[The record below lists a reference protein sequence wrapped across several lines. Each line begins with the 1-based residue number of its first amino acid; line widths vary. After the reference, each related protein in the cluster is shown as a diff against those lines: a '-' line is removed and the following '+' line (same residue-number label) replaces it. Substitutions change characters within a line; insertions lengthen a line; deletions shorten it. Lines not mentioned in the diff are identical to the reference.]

1 MLDIQQKRP
10 YPSEYNTED
19 NRCLQTQVRVFKRW
33 VNVLLKQANAKEIN
47 DVLEIFTDHENLYN
61 LCKYLASQ
69 KVACSKQTFPD
80 YIPHLERAITI
91 LEKLY
96 GNEIATVVQSAISEF
111 TQNSTVDSEKLLK
124 EYSPSSRTT
133 EYSLLLLGLD
143 TLWILIV
150 AIRAG
155 TGPSTN
161 LVGSISSS
169 GSTITKRS
177 QSISSTGH
185 SAPAALVST
194 RSPCVDRWLISQ
206 DKRLLAWCVA
216 VTEGYPGISLTNF
229 THSWRDG
236 LAFLA
241 IAHQIRSELFTFES
255 RLEKTPNQN
264 LSLAFHL
271 ATAEFATPRLL
282 EPVDMR
288 PENIDARSTA
298 VYLLELRKAVERDRK
313 RRSRGILEIQ
323 TAAMIHGQSNEE
335 PNVIVESRCSP
346 TSTCSTSE
354 TSWLDDEIEGDSDD
368 ESGDINRLPDPDHFG
383 TVIETTLA
391 WLLAMEEQFG
401 QNDLQEDQRNFTSNS
416 YTMNKNDQLQS
427 VHNEEDKNFILR
439 LQRANSNET
448 TLMHSAIL
456 RNIDEA
462 RDKFETHE
470 DLTAHLSRRQMAV
483 GRCLRLGNRLIKT
496 HENLDNILKNSEVLN
511 QKESN
516 SVRTGVDA
524 IDGEN
529 SESVEEKQRQIIV
542 QQKLRE
548 LDPTVIQRQTVL
560 LATRWN
566 NLCRLNTAVGKRITA
581 SLLRRQTMLL
591 SAIRI
596 QLDKL
601 ENEQTLQ
608 LNQQIGPSIADIKK
622 QLEANRCLEQ
632 LIESGEALAERLD
645 NFITIVPQKT
655 TDNEDNYVND
665 RGVENVI
672 AELATRWSRLVS
684 WVNTRYA
691 CLQNVLLYWRHFE
704 EEANVLSDWLDERTD
719 EVTKTVANLIPSV
732 PNHHSNNIL
741 TISHSR
747 HSSFGND
754 MDLNEQKLTNYK
766 LLERAGSSGSSV
778 MQTQDSMERITVSKD
793 NLNRDSLQQMVLTQN
808 DAEMEAIDACL
819 SPHESRWA
827 QLLASLDR
835 RAQAIREACGDTDS
849 VSRLVEKIVDQLVSR
864 WSQLRD
870 PQINC
875 EDWPE
880 KDITDIEKYVESTT
894 KKGLLNNIPNNCLR
908 NQQNSQSEAKRLI
921 ESGHLTIHKAT
932 KISRFDMQ
940 PPPSPTGYRAEFESK
955 AEELLNWLDNSAEI
969 LELITMDKRRALETS
984 GQTQVLGRHNIPPH
998 SENNN
1003 GGDDDDDDAIRVIS
1017 RVTKELEDWKHIK
1030 QRVLLLGEQYRDEL
1044 SQAGENIEELDQL
1057 FDEIEERWTYLD
1069 KLLIEANR
1077 QMRISNQSVEF
1088 QQEAAKIHA
1097 LLTRSKD
1104 ELLKLKNEDDLK
1116 EIPESKLFTNEMK
1129 SQSGN
1134 ESEIDIANINKRF
1147 EDIKLLIV
1155 QVKDAISQPITIGHP
1170 EDADEQ
1176 LATLN
1181 KMVKDFEATSEF
1193 LANWEMNSENHLES
1207 SPSSSVKWNETLKDL
1222 REQYKTVCAE
1232 LNMRIDF
1239 LQELSEQHEL
1249 FLNQFEGIEKWL
1261 ADMADYLDSVSRAHL
1276 PSVPVIQAQL
1286 QESCEALNDMKTL
1299 KPTLQKVDEVA
1310 QRLLEYFSPA
1320 YTELTTNRLQSL
1332 HNDWN
1337 EVRNLTKSNRDHL
1350 RAKLAEAN
1358 SSTIISRNQ
1367 EFPGT
1372 TILSNLS
1379 SSATTLINTHVTCKN
1394 DSADRLTANNNT
1406 STANNNNTPLSTST
1420 TEFSTTD
1427 SSTILSSTTT
1437 PPTTTISNVVQ
1448 VDIAKLEVWM
1458 QQSKEQLS
1466 QFSIINDPND
1476 LKKLENIIKVI
1487 SDKIIENRPILAAID
1502 TCNAVSK
1509 TGQPILDTEAL
1520 LTKAHFADLE
1530 SAVAAE
1536 RERLMAAIYHVD
1548 DFKTVLNSEKRWF
1561 ETVKTNNERVKNS
1574 NYSEISEI
1582 TDDLESLDRLS
1593 REHTIDDE
1601 ERLNKLA
1608 NALHE
1613 SCVMGSAIMK
1623 ELEVYKTE
1631 LTLVKVE
1638 IDSTTAYLQSLLDQL
1653 RSVDE
1658 RVVEIETSLLNIED
1672 DLDNYFFNTQS
1683 IGDISELTDKLQTRI
1698 RDANNL
1704 IKDLDEMIEYK
1715 SLRPCTDCLTNRLES
1730 YKAQLQERVE
1740 PLSKILP
1747 QLSNPSVHQS
1757 KLNKLNMELKQIENK
1772 LCRLEVISVDPED
1785 IKAAVSSGRTML
1797 ATLNELKTDLLN
1809 IMDSD
1814 ESIYTNEKLNNEC
1827 LSMLS
1832 EKHNQL
1838 VLQILSGLERLDK
1851 ALPLIEE
1858 LEQLMS
1864 QINENL
1870 LSVEEVTDYLETA
1883 DCPVSRKD
1891 LIQKIYLQLTHLCQ
1905 ENGTVDQIRQ
1915 VANKLKLLTP
1925 ADKPELT
1932 AELFNEIEDHLH
1944 RVVMAKEIFQ
1954 TQMDEVE
1961 KDTKCNELL
1970 ENPMNQLKLRNIH
1983 TPEFIDRLTAEVY
1996 SNSTTKKSSGD
2007 YLLSVNRLIDNLLK
2021 SDAQISSTL
2030 QNLAREIRIHFN
2042 GIINFNCYCLGTI
2055 GQLSLSQTDSCNEDY
2070 QYFSDNMVLETS
2082 VSERKTLLQTYFK
2095 FTESLFAQQRLY
2107 LEARLRD
2114 LIVTGGNNNSSDRLE
2129 DLLNLQSLWYET
2141 NEKLDKKFHKTTLL
2155 EEQLSTAQQLLI
2167 DYTKTPTSEL
2177 YNQCIKILT
2186 ELEQTYN
2193 WKLTLDKERLKYK
2206 DYLDINFIDLKK
2218 NKLITNDQIILNE
2231 ELLNLYEKQLQ
2242 CTNRLLNCI
2251 QNDLKYCHDG
2261 LTSQI
2266 GAYID
2271 TLESELQTCNKSLLD
2286 SARILQE
2293 INDDIKLER
2302 KSQINQ
2308 IQSENSENINVLAQ
2322 DNDEIVWLKVLLS
2335 TQKNRLDTY
2344 KNEFEL
2350 NKNDWLKRYH
2360 LWQSFNE
2367 RLRDLKMTTDHL
2379 LKLQNEGNQIELS
2392 DIENKIKDTCTEFA
2406 SLREHSSKLINMNS
2420 TRIKAPVKQYS
2431 LPSSTGI
2438 SSIMTSSTFTGALDP
2453 IATSSTSSNDENQQT
2468 KTDIHNNDKPPTVPP
2483 RRHSL
2488 YRGHSIQS
2496 IEHDHEFVR
2505 YELNRLE
2512 NELLS
2517 LCRKYGTLNYVTQPL
2532 TVKKTSNTS
2541 IYPEKSVNEFN
2552 SSQQITNNK
2561 LSSENNT
2568 NHNNKNNKSFNQVFS
2583 VKEIPV
2589 NFENSCTSTETNGKE
2604 INDQTVQSD
2613 DIKTCLI
2620 GLNESID
2627 WFIHESCLI
2636 PVNISEYIDS
2646 GKKLDDY
2653 FMDDRFWCIKS
2664 QTNQSPNS
2672 NSTNN
2677 KRIEVN
2683 NNYVQLKLKE
2693 LHDTEWK
2700 AMDWRN
2706 CIEIFN
2712 DKSKVLLK
2720 SSTLSDHSAEL
2731 GKLEATCSKSQTIL
2745 NYAFNSLLKYPEIL
2759 HTFKTDLAKIEG
2771 SIRQIELIKNSAE
2784 DPDQIIQELSIS
2796 KWLKML
2802 CQQTKS
2808 HKSKRD
2814 GLATNECIKEL
2825 DPQYGK
2831 LGIQLVLL
2839 GDLWNSAQNH
2849 LSELNQKVYGSM
2861 EFTYSASIQNYV
2873 QDILDEWDNLSNTL
2887 QLPSASSEFI
2897 PTTTPMTEN
2906 KILLNHKPILENT
2919 VGSQTMKTTNESISS
2934 SAIITSQMNECYVT
2948 KATKTV
2954 DTLESPPI
2962 TSVISNPSE
2971 TTSTVSTVICHNSIS
2986 PILNRM
2992 RNEIQQLTRW
3002 LTTIRNILETS
3013 QAKLGD
3019 RFDQDTESQQL
3030 QQIKQAITDGILS
3043 EKLVVYHPAT
3053 IQLKIKQFLTEFEAR
3068 KPQIERIHYEK
3079 ERLLSWTTKNPSVE
3093 ELTTQ
3098 IDQLQNQWNS
3108 VEQQMIERSEKLDQM
3123 LSGIQTLKE
3132 LERDVERE
3140 ISKTEADLQ
3149 SVDAS
3154 KNQSNDQS
3162 LSTSRIL
3169 VMTPETCRKHLQEL
3183 IDSLPQ
3189 RSAKIKFY
3197 QKECEALIKQF
3208 HTEDTSRIRADM
3220 EQTIKRWNE
3229 LEKSIKKTK
3238 TLHLH
3243 EALTPVYDHFKEQQT
3258 KLKDRRTSSSDGI
3271 RKPTLN
3277 EQLEI
3282 IENKFNQISKLEA
3295 ELNQTGSHMDNQLL
3309 NEKRAHLVTES
3320 QTLQAEIN
3328 MIATQIASS
3337 AKSSAQALNVLPNQE
3352 FFRRLRQLRDKI
3364 ANLRRTMQLNSNQS
3378 NLYLTK
3384 LKKLNNWLSHRDAAF
3399 REILVPVQGDMGNV
3413 ISLREQL
3420 LGLFQELNSNRLQI
3434 EEVLCHNNA
3443 QHDSINQTKLNLSN
3457 ERESEVDSDLSDSG
3471 CKNNLEQK
3479 SNIEDRTLRTNRRIA
3494 RHLYHL
3500 KKKWLNLNNNMLDFK
3515 CQLDGIWERLS
3526 NFNSLLNDAATQ
3538 VKSAESV
3545 TLKWIP
3551 IEFLPSEHI
3560 KTELDQTK
3568 SFYEACEPLAHSLDS
3583 LERQVLQL
3591 QEIQVQIEPKLRVQL
3606 NCIRNEFERIRV
3618 ITQTRIHQL
3627 NQSLSAL
3634 QMMPQRPK
3642 YQTVTRNSSQR
3653 TQASRHEA
3661 IEPVDQTIPA
3671 TSEQSKN
3678 VPLHDS
3684 VRLPWERC
3692 VHPSG
3697 TQVPYYKNHETQET
3711 QWDHPILCD
3720 LMKSMKQFNTVRFS
3734 DYRTGLK
3741 LRRLQKELC
3750 FDSIS
3755 ISIVAECLKHIGHS
3769 QTLSN
3774 PMLGQQTTD
3783 PFDRMISVPQ
3793 IIDYLLQLF
3802 NHTRTL
3808 YGLNNHNQKPTTDS
3822 SYGHSSG
3829 VDADNSKVNESCLNN
3844 THGSNSNLKDGI
3856 NERYSTLP
3864 GSRPSDCELK
3874 SSTIESQNHSRNCM
3888 GSFLRSSS
3896 TSRPSKSTLFSSP
3909 SAEPENSR
3917 KLTKTPVR
3925 DPCSHTIENENTL
3938 SEDNRSSS
3946 LPVCT
3951 IMQVNNYN
3959 NNKDMS
3965 SINRGR
3971 RNTMRRRKHYL
3982 IGSIKRPVNVC
3993 VDLILNWLL
4002 NVYDRMRCGTIR
4014 VLSFKV
4020 ALALMSMANLD
4031 EKYRYLFSLISD
4043 RDGCVDEQRL
4053 GALLYECVL
4062 IPRNLGETGQFGN
4075 EDFNQYVKT
4084 CFQQVLEISKHSDKI
4099 DGTLTYH
4106 SKPSARIVHFLTW
4119 LRLNPQMLTWLPLLH
4134 RLALSEQVIHHIRC
4148 TVCHN
4153 QPLIGLRYRCLR
4165 CLNFDMC
4172 QQCFFAGRTSRN
4184 HKLTHP
4190 MQEYCSHS
4198 TSTDSFKDFTRIV
4211 RNRFRSRDRLNDENE
4226 RRKINNTNGQKVRRS
4241 STSRTRCKRNSL
4253 NSFDEDKPRPAP
4265 TYSQDPFSDFAEY
4278 QNLDTP
4284 FVNDQKCPYR
4294 NSISNTQSPQHY
4306 FLNET
4311 SNNYNNN
4318 DDSNQRPTPSCRP
4331 LSNVAMPSN
4340 QYSMPPRASSDTQSS
4355 MARQK
4360 NVNANLFTTPPPP
4373 LTTTP
4378 SPQTI
4383 QLNSRLKADIDRSY
4397 KPTDERVNNQQ
4408 YHGDNEE
4415 HKLIARY
4422 SQELRQ
4428 YSEPE
4433 LPHLQQTSVLQSM
4446 SCSTGPMIMERS
4458 TISDGISTN
4467 VPGMDV
4473 EQTQPFISG
4482 HLSLDR
4488 RQIDRGVAFPSLG
4501 FGNPALRG
4509 SFSGW
4514 TPRALNGTLRV
4525 DNQFGP
4531 TGHLAQTS
4539 YQTSMGQEV
4548 IPDIYARH
4556 IQRTF
4561 SLRARS
4567 QPPPEIQETMWKHNG
4582 STNILSRP
4590 PTYLTN
4596 YPIQQLQQQPYG
4608 QMQQTVR
4615 SLEDEHRALQYEY
4628 DRLRQ
4633 RSTTP
4638 TNISGSY
4645 GTMNR
4650 IQYSQQRVN
4659 ARIPHPNPLLYPQP
4673 FQSTETGRVNSIQQT
4688 ITPTNSP
4695 RRTIPI
4701 NSGHIFSSPLDSGI
4715 VPLSA
4720 QNLPGRANSPSLD
4733 LGYTA
4738 DQYTTESTSAPYKY
4752 QGHMNEA
4759 ILVGGVANEPHQ
4771 ESRLLWEHKGRLE
4784 ARMVMLEEHNRQ
4796 LEQQLQRLRQYL
4808 VSGNSAPD
4816 PIPLHNTNP
4825 TGEFVHGAIGNQN
4838 NVSIRQRSSSGGM
4851 NKNNS
4856 KNCSETIGQLIGTP
4870 MESNQQY
4877 NSNRQVAQRS
4887 YSERSSENLKHPLP
4901 HRMTDD
4907 IITDISQRKPELR
4920 L

>member
-1 MLDIQQKRP
+1 
-10 YPSEYNTED
+10 
-19 NRCLQTQVRVFKRW
+19 
-33 VNVLLKQANAKEIN
+33 
-47 DVLEIFTDHENLYN
+47 
-61 LCKYLASQ
+61 
-69 KVACSKQTFPD
+69 
-80 YIPHLERAITI
+80 
-91 LEKLY
+91 
-96 GNEIATVVQSAISEF
+96 
-111 TQNSTVDSEKLLK
+111 
-124 EYSPSSRTT
+124 
-133 EYSLLLLGLD
+133 
-143 TLWILIV
+143 
-150 AIRAG
+150 
-155 TGPSTN
+155 
-161 LVGSISSS
+161 
-169 GSTITKRS
+169 
-177 QSISSTGH
+177 
-185 SAPAALVST
+185 
-194 RSPCVDRWLISQ
+194 
-206 DKRLLAWCVA
+206 
-216 VTEGYPGISLTNF
+216 
-229 THSWRDG
+229 
-236 LAFLA
+236 
-241 IAHQIRSELFTFES
+241 
-255 RLEKTPNQN
+255 
-264 LSLAFHL
+264 
-271 ATAEFATPRLL
+271 
-282 EPVDMR
+282 
-288 PENIDARSTA
+288 
-298 VYLLELRKAVERDRK
+298 
-313 RRSRGILEIQ
+313 
-323 TAAMIHGQSNEE
+323 
-335 PNVIVESRCSP
+335 
-346 TSTCSTSE
+346 
-354 TSWLDDEIEGDSDD
+354 
-368 ESGDINRLPDPDHFG
+368 
-383 TVIETTLA
+383 
-391 WLLAMEEQFG
+391 
-401 QNDLQEDQRNFTSNS
+401 
-416 YTMNKNDQLQS
+416 
-427 VHNEEDKNFILR
+427 
-439 LQRANSNET
+439 
-448 TLMHSAIL
+448 
-456 RNIDEA
+456 
-462 RDKFETHE
+462 
-470 DLTAHLSRRQMAV
+470 
-483 GRCLRLGNRLIKT
+483 
-496 HENLDNILKNSEVLN
+496 
-511 QKESN
+511 
-516 SVRTGVDA
+516 
-524 IDGEN
+524 
-529 SESVEEKQRQIIV
+529 
-542 QQKLRE
+542 
-548 LDPTVIQRQTVL
+548 
-560 LATRWN
+560 
-566 NLCRLNTAVGKRITA
+566 
-581 SLLRRQTMLL
+581 
-591 SAIRI
+591 
-596 QLDKL
+596 
-601 ENEQTLQ
+601 
-608 LNQQIGPSIADIKK
+608 
-622 QLEANRCLEQ
+622 
-632 LIESGEALAERLD
+632 
-645 NFITIVPQKT
+645 
-655 TDNEDNYVND
+655 
-665 RGVENVI
+665 
-672 AELATRWSRLVS
+672 
-684 WVNTRYA
+684 
-691 CLQNVLLYWRHFE
+691 
-704 EEANVLSDWLDERTD
+704 
-719 EVTKTVANLIPSV
+719 
-732 PNHHSNNIL
+732 
-741 TISHSR
+741 
-747 HSSFGND
+747 
-754 MDLNEQKLTNYK
+754 
-766 LLERAGSSGSSV
+766 
-778 MQTQDSMERITVSKD
+778 
-793 NLNRDSLQQMVLTQN
+793 
-808 DAEMEAIDACL
+808 
-819 SPHESRWA
+819 
-827 QLLASLDR
+827 
-835 RAQAIREACGDTDS
+835 
-849 VSRLVEKIVDQLVSR
+849 
-864 WSQLRD
+864 
-870 PQINC
+870 
-875 EDWPE
+875 
-880 KDITDIEKYVESTT
+880 
-894 KKGLLNNIPNNCLR
+894 
-908 NQQNSQSEAKRLI
+908 
-921 ESGHLTIHKAT
+921 
-932 KISRFDMQ
+932 MQ

-969 LELITMDKRRALETS
+969 LELITMDKRRALEAS
-984 GQTQVLGRHNIPPH
+984 GQTQVLGRHIISPH
-998 SENNN
+998 SEKND
-1003 GGDDDDDDAIRVIS
+1003 GVDVDDGDDDAIRVID
-1017 RVTKELEDWKHIK
+1017 RVTKELEDWRHIK
-1030 QRVLLLGEQYRDEL
+1030 QRILLLGEQYRDEL

-1097 LLTRSKD
+1097 LLTRSKED
-1104 ELLKLKNEDDLK
+1104 ELLKLKNEEDLK

-1134 ESEIDIANINKRF
+1134 ESEIDIANINERF

-1155 QVKDAISQPITIGHP
+1155 QVKDVISQPITIGHP

-1193 LANWEMNSENHLES
+1193 LANWEINSANHLELSSS

-1222 REQYKTVCAE
+1222 REQYKTVCAN
-1232 LNMRIDF
+1232 LNTRIDF
-1239 LQELSEQHEL
+1239 LQDLSEQHEL

-1261 ADMADYLDSVSRAHL
+1261 ADMTDYLDSVSRAHL

-1310 QRLLEYFSPA
+1310 HRLLEYFSPA
-1320 YTELTTNRLQSL
+1320 YAELTTNRLQSL

-1358 SSTIISRNQ
+1358 SSTMISRNQ

-1394 DSADRLTANNNT
+1394 DSADRLITNNNT
-1406 STANNNNTPLSTST
+1406 STTNNNNNTPLSTST
-1420 TEFSTTD
+1420 TEFSTTG
-1427 SSTILSSTTT
+1427 SSTILSPTTT
-1437 PPTTTISNVVQ
+1437 PSTIATVSNAVQ

-1458 QQSKEQLS
+1458 HQSKEQLS

-1476 LKKLENIIKVI
+1476 LKKLENVIKVI

-1502 TCNAVSK
+1502 TCSAVSI

-1536 RERLMAAIYHVD
+1536 RERLMAAIYHLD

-1561 ETVKTNNERVKNS
+1561 ETVRTNNERVKNS

-1613 SCVMGSAIMK
+1613 SCVMGSAVMK
-1623 ELEVYKTE
+1623 ELEMYKTE

-1658 RVVEIETSLLNIED
+1658 RVMEIETSLLNIED

-1683 IGDISELTDKLQTRI
+1683 TGDISVLTDKLQARI
-1698 RDANNL
+1698 KSANNL
-1704 IKDLDEMIEYK
+1704 IKDLDEMIEYN
-1715 SLRPCTDCLTNRLES
+1715 SLHSYTDCLTNRLES

-1772 LCRLEVISVDPED
+1772 LCRLDVISVDPED

-1809 IMDSD
+1809 IMDSE
-1814 ESIYTNEKLNNEC
+1814 ESLYTNEKLNNEC

-1905 ENGTVDQIRQ
+1905 ENGTVAQIRQ

-1925 ADKPELT
+1925 EDKPELT

-1944 RVVMAKEIFQ
+1944 RVIMAKEIFQ
-1954 TQMDEVE
+1954 SQMDEVE

-1970 ENPMNQLKLRNIH
+1970 ENSINQLKLRNIH
-1983 TPEFIDRLTAEVY
+1983 TPELIDKLTADVY
-1996 SNSTTKKSSGD
+1996 SNPTIKKSSGD
-2007 YLLSVNRLIDNLLK
+2007 YLLSINRLIDNLLK
-2021 SDAQISSTL
+2021 SDAQISPTL

-2042 GIINFNCYCLGTI
+2042 GIINFNCYCLGTS
-2055 GQLSLSQTDSCNEDY
+2055 GQLSLSQTDSCNDDY
-2070 QYFSDNMVLETS
+2070 QYCSDNMVLETS
-2082 VSERKTLLQTYFK
+2082 ISERKTLLQ
-2095 FTESLFAQQRLY
+2095 LFAQQRLY

-2114 LIVTGGNNNSSDRLE
+2114 LIVTGGNTNSSDRLE

-2141 NEKLDKKFHKTTLL
+2141 NEKLDKKFHKATLL

-2167 DYTKTPTSEL
+2167 DYTKTPTTEI
-2177 YNQCIKILT
+2177 YNQCIKLLT
-2186 ELEQTYN
+2186 ELEQTYH

-2206 DYLDINFIDLKK
+2206 DYLDMNYIDLR
-2218 NKLITNDQIILNE
+2218 NKFITDDYIILND
-2231 ELLNLYEKQLQ
+2231 ELLNIYEKQLQ

-2251 QNDLKYCHDG
+2251 QNDLKCCHDG
-2261 LTSQI
+2261 LTSQL

-2271 TLESELQTCNKSLLD
+2271 TLESELQTCNKSLMD
-2286 SARILQE
+2286 SAKILQE
-2293 INDDIKLER
+2293 INDYIKLKR
-2302 KSQINQ
+2302 KSQTNQ
-2308 IQSENSENINVLAQ
+2308 IHSENSENINVLEQ

-2344 KNEFEL
+2344 NNEFEL
-2350 NKNDWLKRYH
+2350 NKNDWLKRYQ

-2367 RLRDLKMTTDHL
+2367 RLRDLKMTTNHL
-2379 LKLQNEGNQIELS
+2379 LKLQDEDNQIELS
-2392 DIENKIKDTCTEFA
+2392 NIENKIKDTCIEFA
-2406 SLREHSSKLINMNS
+2406 SLRQHSSKLISMNS
-2420 TRIKAPVKQYS
+2420 TRVKTPVKQYS

-2438 SSIMTSSTFTGALDP
+2438 SSIITSSTFTGELDS
-2453 IATSSTSSNDENQQT
+2453 IATSSKSSNDENELT
-2468 KTDIHNNDKPPTVPP
+2468 TEDIYNNDKPPTVPP

-2488 YRGHSIQS
+2488 YRGHTIQS

-2517 LCRKYGTLNYVTQPL
+2517 LCRKYGTLNYVTQPMAD
-2532 TVKKTSNTS
+2532 KKTSNTT
-2541 IYPEKSVNEFN
+2541 IYPEKLVSELNP
-2552 SSQQITNNK
+2552 SQQITNK
-2561 LSSENNT
+2561 SLSNENNT
-2568 NHNNKNNKSFNQVFS
+2568 DQNNKNNKPFNQVFP
-2583 VKEIPV
+2583 VKEVPV
-2589 NFENSCTSTETNGKE
+2589 NFEHSSTSTVTNGKE
-2604 INDQTVQSD
+2604 VNDQTVQSD
-2613 DIKTCLI
+2613 DIRTCLT

-2627 WFIHESCLI
+2627 WFIHESCLV

-2653 FMDDRFWCIKS
+2653 FMNDRFWCIKS
-2664 QTNQSPNS
+2664 QTNQSSSS
-2672 NSTNN
+2672 NDTDNI
-2677 KRIEVN
+2677 RIEVN
-2683 NNYVQLKLKE
+2683 NNYVQSKLKE
-2693 LHDTEWK
+2693 LH
-2700 AMDWRN
+2700 
-2706 CIEIFN
+2706 
-2712 DKSKVLLK
+2712 
-2720 SSTLSDHSAEL
+2720 
-2731 GKLEATCSKSQTIL
+2731 
-2745 NYAFNSLLKYPEIL
+2745 
-2759 HTFKTDLAKIEG
+2759 
-2771 SIRQIELIKNSAE
+2771 
-2784 DPDQIIQELSIS
+2784 
-2796 KWLKML
+2796 
-2802 CQQTKS
+2802 
-2808 HKSKRD
+2808 
-2814 GLATNECIKEL
+2814 
-2825 DPQYGK
+2825 
-2831 LGIQLVLL
+2831 
-2839 GDLWNSAQNH
+2839 
-2849 LSELNQKVYGSM
+2849 
-2861 EFTYSASIQNYV
+2861 
-2873 QDILDEWDNLSNTL
+2873 
-2887 QLPSASSEFI
+2887 
-2897 PTTTPMTEN
+2897 
-2906 KILLNHKPILENT
+2906 
-2919 VGSQTMKTTNESISS
+2919 
-2934 SAIITSQMNECYVT
+2934 
-2948 KATKTV
+2948 
-2954 DTLESPPI
+2954 
-2962 TSVISNPSE
+2962 
-2971 TTSTVSTVICHNSIS
+2971 
-2986 PILNRM
+2986 
-2992 RNEIQQLTRW
+2992 
-3002 LTTIRNILETS
+3002 
-3013 QAKLGD
+3013 
-3019 RFDQDTESQQL
+3019 
-3030 QQIKQAITDGILS
+3030 
-3043 EKLVVYHPAT
+3043 
-3053 IQLKIKQFLTEFEAR
+3053 
-3068 KPQIERIHYEK
+3068 
-3079 ERLLSWTTKNPSVE
+3079 
-3093 ELTTQ
+3093 
-3098 IDQLQNQWNS
+3098 
-3108 VEQQMIERSEKLDQM
+3108 
-3123 LSGIQTLKE
+3123 
-3132 LERDVERE
+3132 
-3140 ISKTEADLQ
+3140 
-3149 SVDAS
+3149 
-3154 KNQSNDQS
+3154 
-3162 LSTSRIL
+3162 
-3169 VMTPETCRKHLQEL
+3169 EL
-3183 IDSLPQ
+3183 IDSLPK
-3189 RSAKIKFY
+3189 RSTKIKLY

-3208 HTEDTSRIRADM
+3208 PTEDTSRIRADM

-3238 TLHLH
+3238 TLYLH
-3243 EALTPVYDHFKEQQT
+3243 EALPQVHDHFKEQQT

-3277 EQLEI
+3277 EQLEM

-3295 ELNQTGSHMDNQLL
+3295 ELNQSGSNMDNQLL
-3309 NEKRAHLVTES
+3309 IEKRAHLVTES

-3378 NLYLTK
+3378 HLYLTK
-3384 LKKLNNWLSHRDAAF
+3384 LKKLNDWLSHRDAAF
-3399 REILVPVQGDMGNV
+3399 HEILVPIQGDMGNV
-3413 ISLREQL
+3413 ISLREKL
-3420 LGLFQELNSNRLQI
+3420 LGLFQELNTNRLQI
-3434 EEVLCHNNA
+3434 EEILCHHNT
-3443 QHDSINQTKLNLSN
+3443 QHDNVNQNKLNVSN
-3457 ERESEVDSDLSDSG
+3457 ERETEIDSDLSDSG
-3471 CKNNLEQK
+3471 CKNN
-3479 SNIEDRTLRTNRRIA
+3479 IEDSNLRTNRRIT

-3526 NFNSLLNDAATQ
+3526 NFNSLLNDAVAQ

-3653 TQASRHEA
+3653 TQGSRHEA

-3671 TSEQSKN
+3671 TSGQLKN

-3755 ISIVAECLKHIGHS
+3755 ISIVAESLKHIGHS

-3774 PMLGQQTTD
+3774 PILGQQTTD
-3783 PFDRMISVPQ
+3783 PFDRMITVPQ

-3808 YGLNNHNQKPTTDS
+3808 YGLNNHNQKSTTDS
-3822 SYGHSSG
+3822 SYGHNSG
-3829 VDADNSKVNESCLNN
+3829 VDVDSLKVNESCLNN
-3844 THGSNSNLKDGI
+3844 IHGSNSNLKDHI
-3856 NERYSTLP
+3856 NEPYSTLP

-3896 TSRPSKSTLFSSP
+3896 TTRPNKSILFSSP
-3909 SAEPENSR
+3909 STEPENSR

-3925 DPCSHTIENENTL
+3925 DPGCHTIENENTL

-3959 NNKDMS
+3959 NNKDMN

-4106 SKPSARIVHFLTW
+4106 SKPTARIVHFLTW

-4148 TVCHN
+4148 SVCHN

-4294 NSISNTQSPQHY
+4294 NSISNTQSAQHY

-4318 DDSNQRPTPSCRP
+4318 NNNNQHPIPSCRP

-4355 MARQK
+4355 IFK
-4360 NVNANLFTTPPPP
+4360 LSTTNTKYFTT
-4373 LTTTP
+4373 
-4378 SPQTI
+4378 
-4383 QLNSRLKADIDRSY
+4383 
-4397 KPTDERVNNQQ
+4397 
-4408 YHGDNEE
+4408 
-4415 HKLIARY
+4415 
-4422 SQELRQ
+4422 
-4428 YSEPE
+4428 
-4433 LPHLQQTSVLQSM
+4433 
-4446 SCSTGPMIMERS
+4446 
-4458 TISDGISTN
+4458 
-4467 VPGMDV
+4467 
-4473 EQTQPFISG
+4473 
-4482 HLSLDR
+4482 
-4488 RQIDRGVAFPSLG
+4488 
-4501 FGNPALRG
+4501 
-4509 SFSGW
+4509 
-4514 TPRALNGTLRV
+4514 
-4525 DNQFGP
+4525 
-4531 TGHLAQTS
+4531 
-4539 YQTSMGQEV
+4539 
-4548 IPDIYARH
+4548 
-4556 IQRTF
+4556 
-4561 SLRARS
+4561 
-4567 QPPPEIQETMWKHNG
+4567 
-4582 STNILSRP
+4582 
-4590 PTYLTN
+4590 
-4596 YPIQQLQQQPYG
+4596 
-4608 QMQQTVR
+4608 
-4615 SLEDEHRALQYEY
+4615 
-4628 DRLRQ
+4628 
-4633 RSTTP
+4633 
-4638 TNISGSY
+4638 
-4645 GTMNR
+4645 
-4650 IQYSQQRVN
+4650 
-4659 ARIPHPNPLLYPQP
+4659 
-4673 FQSTETGRVNSIQQT
+4673 
-4688 ITPTNSP
+4688 
-4695 RRTIPI
+4695 
-4701 NSGHIFSSPLDSGI
+4701 
-4715 VPLSA
+4715 
-4720 QNLPGRANSPSLD
+4720 
-4733 LGYTA
+4733 
-4738 DQYTTESTSAPYKY
+4738 YTTNK
-4752 QGHMNEA
+4752 
-4759 ILVGGVANEPHQ
+4759 
-4771 ESRLLWEHKGRLE
+4771 
-4784 ARMVMLEEHNRQ
+4784 
-4796 LEQQLQRLRQYL
+4796 
-4808 VSGNSAPD
+4808 
-4816 PIPLHNTNP
+4816 LHDLT
-4825 TGEFVHGAIGNQN
+4825 
-4838 NVSIRQRSSSGGM
+4838 
-4851 NKNNS
+4851 
-4856 KNCSETIGQLIGTP
+4856 
-4870 MESNQQY
+4870 
-4877 NSNRQVAQRS
+4877 
-4887 YSERSSENLKHPLP
+4887 
-4901 HRMTDD
+4901 
-4907 IITDISQRKPELR
+4907 
-4920 L
+4920 

>member
-1 MLDIQQKRP
+1 MFHNFLKNFTL
-10 YPSEYNTED
+10 SHLNCMEN

-61 LCKYLASQ
+61 LCTYLASQ

-185 SAPAALVST
+185 SVPAALVST

-313 RRSRGILEIQ
+313 RRSRGILEVQ

-456 RNIDEA
+456 KNIDEA

-524 IDGEN
+524 IDEKSSG
-529 SESVEEKQRQIIV
+529 SVEEKQRQIII

-747 HSSFGND
+747 YSSFGND

-778 MQTQDSMERITVSKD
+778 MQTQDSMERITISKD
-793 NLNRDSLQQMVLTQN
+793 NLNRDSLQQIVLTQN

-921 ESGHLTIHKAT
+921 ESSHLTIHKAT

-940 PPPSPTGYRAEFESK
+940 PPPSPTGYRAEFETK

-969 LELITMDKRRALETS
+969 LELITMDKRRALEIS
-984 GQTQVLGRHNIPPH
+984 GQTQVLGRHNTLPH

-1097 LLTRSKD
+1097 LLIRSKD

-1155 QVKDAISQPITIGHP
+1155 QVKDEISQPITIGHP

-1193 LANWEMNSENHLES
+1193 LANWEMNSDNHLES

-1222 REQYKTVCAE
+1222 RGQYKTVCTD

-1310 QRLLEYFSPA
+1310 QRLLEYFSSA
-1320 YTELTTNRLQSL
+1320 YAELTTNRLQSL

-1358 SSTIISRNQ
+1358 SSTMISRNQ

-1394 DSADRLTANNNT
+1394 DSANRLTANNNT
-1406 STANNNNTPLSTST
+1406 STANINNTPLSTST

-1536 RERLMAAIYHVD
+1536 RERLMAAIYHLD

-1631 LTLVKVE
+1631 LTLVKLE

-1683 IGDISELTDKLQTRI
+1683 IGDISELTDNLQTRI

-1715 SLRPCTDCLTNRLES
+1715 SLRPCTDCLTNRLEN

-1747 QLSNPSVHQS
+1747 QLSNPSVHLS
-1757 KLNKLNMELKQIENK
+1757 KSNKLNMELKQIENK

-1809 IMDSD
+1809 IMDND

-1905 ENGTVDQIRQ
+1905 ENGTFGQIRQ

-1983 TPEFIDRLTAEVY
+1983 TPEFIDTLTAEVY
-1996 SNSTTKKSSGD
+1996 SNSTTKKSSGG
-2007 YLLSVNRLIDNLLK
+2007 YLLSINRLIDNLLK

-2070 QYFSDNMVLETS
+2070 QCFSDNMVLETS
-2082 VSERKTLLQTYFK
+2082 VSERKTLLQ
-2095 FTESLFAQQRLY
+2095 LFAQQRLY

-2218 NKLITNDQIILNE
+2218 NKLITNDHIILNE

-2302 KSQINQ
+2302 KSQTNQ

-2367 RLRDLKMTTDHL
+2367 RLRDLKITTDRL

-2438 SSIMTSSTFTGALDP
+2438 SSIITSSTFTGALDP

-2468 KTDIHNNDKPPTVPP
+2468 KTDIHNNDKPPTVLP

-2517 LCRKYGTLNYVTQPL
+2517 LCRKYGTLNYVAQPL

-2541 IYPEKSVNEFN
+2541 IYPEKSVNELN
-2552 SSQQITNNK
+2552 PSQQITNNK
-2561 LSSENNT
+2561 LSSENDT

-2583 VKEIPV
+2583 VKEIPG

-2693 LHDTEWK
+2693 LHDIEWK

-2731 GKLEATCSKSQTIL
+2731 SKLEATCSKSQTIL

-2839 GDLWNSAQNH
+2839 GNLWNSAQNH
-2849 LSELNQKVYGSM
+2849 LSELNQKVYDSM

-2897 PTTTPMTEN
+2897 STTISMTEN

-2962 TSVISNPSE
+2962 TSVISKPSE

-3149 SVDAS
+3149 SVDTS

-3238 TLHLH
+3238 TLYLH

-3282 IENKFNQISKLEA
+3282 IENKFIQISKLEA

-3384 LKKLNNWLSHRDAAF
+3384 LKKLNDWLSHRDAAF

-3434 EEVLCHNNA
+3434 EEVLCHTNA

-3671 TSEQSKN
+3671 TSGQSKN

-3684 VRLPWERC
+3684 VHLPWERC

-3774 PMLGQQTTD
+3774 PMLGQQTAD

-3808 YGLNNHNQKPTTDS
+3808 YGLNSHNQKPTTDS

-3965 SINRGR
+3965 SINRDR

-4148 TVCHN
+4148 SVCHN

-4241 STSRTRCKRNSL
+4241 SRSRTTCKRNSL

-4265 TYSQDPFSDFAEY
+4265 TYSRDPSSDFAEY

-4373 LTTTP
+4373 LTTTTP

-4473 EQTQPFISG
+4473 EQTQPFISE

-4525 DNQFGP
+4525 DNQFGL

-4539 YQTSMGQEV
+4539 YQTPMGQDV
-4548 IPDIYARH
+4548 NPDIYARH

-4673 FQSTETGRVNSIQQT
+4673 FQSTETGRVNGIQRT

-4695 RRTIPI
+4695 CRTIPI

-4720 QNLPGRANSPSLD
+4720 QNLPGRANSSSLD

-4738 DQYTTESTSAPYKY
+4738 DQCTTESTSALYKY

-4759 ILVGGVANEPHQ
+4759 ILFEGVANEPHQ

-4825 TGEFVHGAIGNQN
+4825 TGEFVHRAIGNQN

>member
-1 MLDIQQKRP
+1 
-10 YPSEYNTED
+10 
-19 NRCLQTQVRVFKRW
+19 
-33 VNVLLKQANAKEIN
+33 
-47 DVLEIFTDHENLYN
+47 
-61 LCKYLASQ
+61 
-69 KVACSKQTFPD
+69 
-80 YIPHLERAITI
+80 
-91 LEKLY
+91 
-96 GNEIATVVQSAISEF
+96 
-111 TQNSTVDSEKLLK
+111 
-124 EYSPSSRTT
+124 
-133 EYSLLLLGLD
+133 
-143 TLWILIV
+143 
-150 AIRAG
+150 
-155 TGPSTN
+155 
-161 LVGSISSS
+161 
-169 GSTITKRS
+169 
-177 QSISSTGH
+177 
-185 SAPAALVST
+185 
-194 RSPCVDRWLISQ
+194 
-206 DKRLLAWCVA
+206 
-216 VTEGYPGISLTNF
+216 
-229 THSWRDG
+229 
-236 LAFLA
+236 
-241 IAHQIRSELFTFES
+241 
-255 RLEKTPNQN
+255 
-264 LSLAFHL
+264 
-271 ATAEFATPRLL
+271 
-282 EPVDMR
+282 
-288 PENIDARSTA
+288 
-298 VYLLELRKAVERDRK
+298 
-313 RRSRGILEIQ
+313 
-323 TAAMIHGQSNEE
+323 
-335 PNVIVESRCSP
+335 
-346 TSTCSTSE
+346 
-354 TSWLDDEIEGDSDD
+354 
-368 ESGDINRLPDPDHFG
+368 
-383 TVIETTLA
+383 
-391 WLLAMEEQFG
+391 
-401 QNDLQEDQRNFTSNS
+401 
-416 YTMNKNDQLQS
+416 
-427 VHNEEDKNFILR
+427 
-439 LQRANSNET
+439 
-448 TLMHSAIL
+448 
-456 RNIDEA
+456 
-462 RDKFETHE
+462 
-470 DLTAHLSRRQMAV
+470 
-483 GRCLRLGNRLIKT
+483 
-496 HENLDNILKNSEVLN
+496 
-511 QKESN
+511 
-516 SVRTGVDA
+516 
-524 IDGEN
+524 
-529 SESVEEKQRQIIV
+529 
-542 QQKLRE
+542 
-548 LDPTVIQRQTVL
+548 
-560 LATRWN
+560 
-566 NLCRLNTAVGKRITA
+566 
-581 SLLRRQTMLL
+581 
-591 SAIRI
+591 
-596 QLDKL
+596 
-601 ENEQTLQ
+601 
-608 LNQQIGPSIADIKK
+608 
-622 QLEANRCLEQ
+622 
-632 LIESGEALAERLD
+632 
-645 NFITIVPQKT
+645 
-655 TDNEDNYVND
+655 
-665 RGVENVI
+665 
-672 AELATRWSRLVS
+672 
-684 WVNTRYA
+684 
-691 CLQNVLLYWRHFE
+691 
-704 EEANVLSDWLDERTD
+704 
-719 EVTKTVANLIPSV
+719 
-732 PNHHSNNIL
+732 
-741 TISHSR
+741 
-747 HSSFGND
+747 
-754 MDLNEQKLTNYK
+754 
-766 LLERAGSSGSSV
+766 
-778 MQTQDSMERITVSKD
+778 
-793 NLNRDSLQQMVLTQN
+793 
-808 DAEMEAIDACL
+808 
-819 SPHESRWA
+819 
-827 QLLASLDR
+827 
-835 RAQAIREACGDTDS
+835 
-849 VSRLVEKIVDQLVSR
+849 
-864 WSQLRD
+864 
-870 PQINC
+870 
-875 EDWPE
+875 
-880 KDITDIEKYVESTT
+880 
-894 KKGLLNNIPNNCLR
+894 
-908 NQQNSQSEAKRLI
+908 
-921 ESGHLTIHKAT
+921 
-932 KISRFDMQ
+932 
-940 PPPSPTGYRAEFESK
+940 
-955 AEELLNWLDNSAEI
+955 
-969 LELITMDKRRALETS
+969 MDKRRALEIS
-984 GQTQVLGRHNIPPH
+984 GQTQVLGRHNTLPH

-1097 LLTRSKD
+1097 LLIRSKD

-1155 QVKDAISQPITIGHP
+1155 QVKDEISQPITIGHP

-1193 LANWEMNSENHLES
+1193 LANWEMNSDNHLES

-1222 REQYKTVCAE
+1222 RGQYKTVCTD

-1310 QRLLEYFSPA
+1310 QRLLEYFSSA
-1320 YTELTTNRLQSL
+1320 YAELTTNRLQSL

-1358 SSTIISRNQ
+1358 SSTMISRNQ

-1394 DSADRLTANNNT
+1394 DSANRLTANNNT
-1406 STANNNNTPLSTST
+1406 STANINNTPLSTST

-1536 RERLMAAIYHVD
+1536 RERLMAAIYHLD

-1631 LTLVKVE
+1631 LTLVKLE

-1683 IGDISELTDKLQTRI
+1683 IGDISELTDNLQTRI

-1715 SLRPCTDCLTNRLES
+1715 SLRPCTDCLTNRLEN

-1747 QLSNPSVHQS
+1747 QLSNPSVHLS
-1757 KLNKLNMELKQIENK
+1757 KSNKLNMELKQIENK

-1809 IMDSD
+1809 IMDND

-1905 ENGTVDQIRQ
+1905 ENGTFGQIRQ

-1983 TPEFIDRLTAEVY
+1983 TPEFIDTLTAEVY
-1996 SNSTTKKSSGD
+1996 SNSTTKKSSGG
-2007 YLLSVNRLIDNLLK
+2007 YLLSINRLIDNLLK

-2070 QYFSDNMVLETS
+2070 QCFSDNMVLETS

-2218 NKLITNDQIILNE
+2218 NKLITNDHIILNE

-2302 KSQINQ
+2302 KSQTNQ

-2367 RLRDLKMTTDHL
+2367 RLRDLKITTDRL

-2438 SSIMTSSTFTGALDP
+2438 SSIITSSTFTGALDP

-2468 KTDIHNNDKPPTVPP
+2468 KTDIHNNDKPPTVLP

-2517 LCRKYGTLNYVTQPL
+2517 LCRKYGTLNYVAQPL

-2541 IYPEKSVNEFN
+2541 IYPEKSVNELN
-2552 SSQQITNNK
+2552 PSQQITNNK
-2561 LSSENNT
+2561 LSSENDT

-2583 VKEIPV
+2583 VKEIPG

-2693 LHDTEWK
+2693 LHDIEWK

-2731 GKLEATCSKSQTIL
+2731 SKLEATCSKSQTIL

-2839 GDLWNSAQNH
+2839 GNLWNSAQNH
-2849 LSELNQKVYGSM
+2849 LSELNQKVYDSM

-2897 PTTTPMTEN
+2897 STTISMTEN

-2962 TSVISNPSE
+2962 TSVISKPSE

-3149 SVDAS
+3149 SVDTS

-3238 TLHLH
+3238 TLYLH

-3282 IENKFNQISKLEA
+3282 IENKFIQISKLEA

-3384 LKKLNNWLSHRDAAF
+3384 LKKLNDWLSHRDAAF

-3434 EEVLCHNNA
+3434 EEVLCHTNA

-3671 TSEQSKN
+3671 TSGQSKN

-3684 VRLPWERC
+3684 VHLPWERC

-3774 PMLGQQTTD
+3774 PMLGQQTAD

-3808 YGLNNHNQKPTTDS
+3808 YGLNSHNQKPTTDS

-3965 SINRGR
+3965 SINRDR

-4148 TVCHN
+4148 SVCHN

-4241 STSRTRCKRNSL
+4241 SRSRTTCKRNSL

-4265 TYSQDPFSDFAEY
+4265 TYSRDPSSDFAEY

-4373 LTTTP
+4373 LTTTTP

-4473 EQTQPFISG
+4473 EQTQPFISE

-4525 DNQFGP
+4525 DNQFGL

-4539 YQTSMGQEV
+4539 YQTPMGQDV
-4548 IPDIYARH
+4548 NPDIYARH

-4673 FQSTETGRVNSIQQT
+4673 FQSTETGRVNGIQRT

-4695 RRTIPI
+4695 CRTIPI

-4720 QNLPGRANSPSLD
+4720 QNLPGRANSSSLD

-4738 DQYTTESTSAPYKY
+4738 DQCTTESTSALYKY

-4759 ILVGGVANEPHQ
+4759 ILFEGVANEPHQ

-4825 TGEFVHGAIGNQN
+4825 TGEFVHRAIGNQN

>member
-1 MLDIQQKRP
+1 MKRSHP
-10 YPSEYNTED
+10 KNS
-19 NRCLQTQVRVFKRW
+19 
-33 VNVLLKQANAKEIN
+33 LKIK
-47 DVLEIFTDHENLYN
+47 
-61 LCKYLASQ
+61 
-69 KVACSKQTFPD
+69 
-80 YIPHLERAITI
+80 
-91 LEKLY
+91 
-96 GNEIATVVQSAISEF
+96 NEIATVVQSAISEF

-3098 IDQLQNQWNS
+3098 S
-3108 VEQQMIERSEKLDQM
+3108 M
-3123 LSGIQTLKE
+3123 LFI
-3132 LERDVERE
+3132 
-3140 ISKTEADLQ
+3140 
-3149 SVDAS
+3149 
-3154 KNQSNDQS
+3154 
-3162 LSTSRIL
+3162 
-3169 VMTPETCRKHLQEL
+3169 
-3183 IDSLPQ
+3183 
-3189 RSAKIKFY
+3189 FY
-3197 QKECEALIKQF
+3197 K
-3208 HTEDTSRIRADM
+3208 
-3220 EQTIKRWNE
+3220 
-3229 LEKSIKKTK
+3229 
-3238 TLHLH
+3238 
-3243 EALTPVYDHFKEQQT
+3243 
-3258 KLKDRRTSSSDGI
+3258 
-3271 RKPTLN
+3271 
-3277 EQLEI
+3277 
-3282 IENKFNQISKLEA
+3282 
-3295 ELNQTGSHMDNQLL
+3295 
-3309 NEKRAHLVTES
+3309 
-3320 QTLQAEIN
+3320 
-3328 MIATQIASS
+3328 
-3337 AKSSAQALNVLPNQE
+3337 
-3352 FFRRLRQLRDKI
+3352 
-3364 ANLRRTMQLNSNQS
+3364 
-3378 NLYLTK
+3378 
-3384 LKKLNNWLSHRDAAF
+3384 
-3399 REILVPVQGDMGNV
+3399 
-3413 ISLREQL
+3413 
-3420 LGLFQELNSNRLQI
+3420 
-3434 EEVLCHNNA
+3434 
-3443 QHDSINQTKLNLSN
+3443 
-3457 ERESEVDSDLSDSG
+3457 
-3471 CKNNLEQK
+3471 
-3479 SNIEDRTLRTNRRIA
+3479 
-3494 RHLYHL
+3494 
-3500 KKKWLNLNNNMLDFK
+3500 
-3515 CQLDGIWERLS
+3515 
-3526 NFNSLLNDAATQ
+3526 
-3538 VKSAESV
+3538 
-3545 TLKWIP
+3545 
-3551 IEFLPSEHI
+3551 
-3560 KTELDQTK
+3560 
-3568 SFYEACEPLAHSLDS
+3568 
-3583 LERQVLQL
+3583 
-3591 QEIQVQIEPKLRVQL
+3591 
-3606 NCIRNEFERIRV
+3606 
-3618 ITQTRIHQL
+3618 
-3627 NQSLSAL
+3627 
-3634 QMMPQRPK
+3634 
-3642 YQTVTRNSSQR
+3642 
-3653 TQASRHEA
+3653 
-3661 IEPVDQTIPA
+3661 
-3671 TSEQSKN
+3671 
-3678 VPLHDS
+3678 
-3684 VRLPWERC
+3684 
-3692 VHPSG
+3692 
-3697 TQVPYYKNHETQET
+3697 
-3711 QWDHPILCD
+3711 
-3720 LMKSMKQFNTVRFS
+3720 
-3734 DYRTGLK
+3734 
-3741 LRRLQKELC
+3741 
-3750 FDSIS
+3750 
-3755 ISIVAECLKHIGHS
+3755 
-3769 QTLSN
+3769 
-3774 PMLGQQTTD
+3774 
-3783 PFDRMISVPQ
+3783 
-3793 IIDYLLQLF
+3793 
-3802 NHTRTL
+3802 
-3808 YGLNNHNQKPTTDS
+3808 
-3822 SYGHSSG
+3822 
-3829 VDADNSKVNESCLNN
+3829 
-3844 THGSNSNLKDGI
+3844 
-3856 NERYSTLP
+3856 
-3864 GSRPSDCELK
+3864 
-3874 SSTIESQNHSRNCM
+3874 
-3888 GSFLRSSS
+3888 
-3896 TSRPSKSTLFSSP
+3896 
-3909 SAEPENSR
+3909 
-3917 KLTKTPVR
+3917 
-3925 DPCSHTIENENTL
+3925 
-3938 SEDNRSSS
+3938 
-3946 LPVCT
+3946 
-3951 IMQVNNYN
+3951 
-3959 NNKDMS
+3959 
-3965 SINRGR
+3965 
-3971 RNTMRRRKHYL
+3971 
-3982 IGSIKRPVNVC
+3982 
-3993 VDLILNWLL
+3993 
-4002 NVYDRMRCGTIR
+4002 
-4014 VLSFKV
+4014 
-4020 ALALMSMANLD
+4020 
-4031 EKYRYLFSLISD
+4031 
-4043 RDGCVDEQRL
+4043 
-4053 GALLYECVL
+4053 
-4062 IPRNLGETGQFGN
+4062 
-4075 EDFNQYVKT
+4075 
-4084 CFQQVLEISKHSDKI
+4084 
-4099 DGTLTYH
+4099 
-4106 SKPSARIVHFLTW
+4106 
-4119 LRLNPQMLTWLPLLH
+4119 
-4134 RLALSEQVIHHIRC
+4134 
-4148 TVCHN
+4148 
-4153 QPLIGLRYRCLR
+4153 
-4165 CLNFDMC
+4165 
-4172 QQCFFAGRTSRN
+4172 
-4184 HKLTHP
+4184 
-4190 MQEYCSHS
+4190 
-4198 TSTDSFKDFTRIV
+4198 
-4211 RNRFRSRDRLNDENE
+4211 
-4226 RRKINNTNGQKVRRS
+4226 
-4241 STSRTRCKRNSL
+4241 
-4253 NSFDEDKPRPAP
+4253 
-4265 TYSQDPFSDFAEY
+4265 
-4278 QNLDTP
+4278 
-4284 FVNDQKCPYR
+4284 
-4294 NSISNTQSPQHY
+4294 
-4306 FLNET
+4306 
-4311 SNNYNNN
+4311 
-4318 DDSNQRPTPSCRP
+4318 
-4331 LSNVAMPSN
+4331 
-4340 QYSMPPRASSDTQSS
+4340 
-4355 MARQK
+4355 
-4360 NVNANLFTTPPPP
+4360 
-4373 LTTTP
+4373 
-4378 SPQTI
+4378 
-4383 QLNSRLKADIDRSY
+4383 
-4397 KPTDERVNNQQ
+4397 
-4408 YHGDNEE
+4408 
-4415 HKLIARY
+4415 
-4422 SQELRQ
+4422 
-4428 YSEPE
+4428 
-4433 LPHLQQTSVLQSM
+4433 
-4446 SCSTGPMIMERS
+4446 
-4458 TISDGISTN
+4458 
-4467 VPGMDV
+4467 
-4473 EQTQPFISG
+4473 
-4482 HLSLDR
+4482 
-4488 RQIDRGVAFPSLG
+4488 
-4501 FGNPALRG
+4501 
-4509 SFSGW
+4509 
-4514 TPRALNGTLRV
+4514 
-4525 DNQFGP
+4525 
-4531 TGHLAQTS
+4531 
-4539 YQTSMGQEV
+4539 
-4548 IPDIYARH
+4548 
-4556 IQRTF
+4556 
-4561 SLRARS
+4561 
-4567 QPPPEIQETMWKHNG
+4567 
-4582 STNILSRP
+4582 
-4590 PTYLTN
+4590 
-4596 YPIQQLQQQPYG
+4596 
-4608 QMQQTVR
+4608 
-4615 SLEDEHRALQYEY
+4615 
-4628 DRLRQ
+4628 
-4633 RSTTP
+4633 
-4638 TNISGSY
+4638 
-4645 GTMNR
+4645 
-4650 IQYSQQRVN
+4650 
-4659 ARIPHPNPLLYPQP
+4659 
-4673 FQSTETGRVNSIQQT
+4673 
-4688 ITPTNSP
+4688 
-4695 RRTIPI
+4695 
-4701 NSGHIFSSPLDSGI
+4701 
-4715 VPLSA
+4715 
-4720 QNLPGRANSPSLD
+4720 
-4733 LGYTA
+4733 
-4738 DQYTTESTSAPYKY
+4738 
-4752 QGHMNEA
+4752 
-4759 ILVGGVANEPHQ
+4759 
-4771 ESRLLWEHKGRLE
+4771 
-4784 ARMVMLEEHNRQ
+4784 
-4796 LEQQLQRLRQYL
+4796 
-4808 VSGNSAPD
+4808 
-4816 PIPLHNTNP
+4816 
-4825 TGEFVHGAIGNQN
+4825 
-4838 NVSIRQRSSSGGM
+4838 
-4851 NKNNS
+4851 
-4856 KNCSETIGQLIGTP
+4856 
-4870 MESNQQY
+4870 
-4877 NSNRQVAQRS
+4877 
-4887 YSERSSENLKHPLP
+4887 
-4901 HRMTDD
+4901 
-4907 IITDISQRKPELR
+4907 
-4920 L
+4920 

>member
-69 KVACSKQTFPD
+69 KVAC
-80 YIPHLERAITI
+80 
-91 LEKLY
+91 
-96 GNEIATVVQSAISEF
+96 NEIATVVQSAISEF

-206 DKRLLAWCVA
+206 DKRLLAWCIA

-288 PENIDARSTA
+288 HENIDARSTA

-354 TSWLDDEIEGDSDD
+354 TSWLDDEVEGDSDD
-368 ESGDINRLPDPDHFG
+368 ETGDINRLPDPDHFG

-401 QNDLQEDQRNFTSNS
+401 QNDLQEDQRNFTSNN
-416 YTMNKNDQLQS
+416 YTMTKNDQLQS

-448 TLMHSAIL
+448 TLMHAAIL
-456 RNIDEA
+456 KNIDEA

-496 HENLDNILKNSEVLN
+496 HENLDNILKNNEMLS

-516 SVRTGVDA
+516 SVQTGVDA
-524 IDGEN
+524 SDEESSEN
-529 SESVEEKQRQIIV
+529 MEERQRQITL

-548 LDPTVIQRQTVL
+548 LDPSVIQRQTVL

-645 NFITIVPQKT
+645 NFITIVPQKA
-655 TDNEDNYVND
+655 TDNEDNYMNE
-665 RGVENVI
+665 RGIENVI

-754 MDLNEQKLTNYK
+754 MELNEQKLTNYK

-793 NLNRDSLQQMVLTQN
+793 NLNRDSLQQMVLNQN

-894 KKGLLNNIPNNCLR
+894 KKGLLNNVPNSSLR
-908 NQQNSQSEAKRLI
+908 NQQNSQSEAKRSI

-969 LELITMDKRRALETS
+969 LELITMDKRRALEAS
-984 GQTQVLGRHNIPPH
+984 GQTQVLGRHIISPH
-998 SENNN
+998 SEKND
-1003 GGDDDDDDAIRVIS
+1003 GIDVDDSDDDAIRVIN
-1017 RVTKELEDWKHIK
+1017 RVTKELEDWRHIK

-1097 LLTRSKD
+1097 LLTRSKED
-1104 ELLKLKNEDDLK
+1104 ELLKLENEDDIK
-1116 EIPESKLFTNEMK
+1116 EIPESKLFTNEME

-1134 ESEIDIANINKRF
+1134 ESEINIANINERF
-1147 EDIKLLIV
+1147 EDIKSLIV
-1155 QVKDAISQPITIGHP
+1155 QVKDVISQPITIGHP

-1181 KMVKDFEATSEF
+1181 KMVKDFEATSKF
-1193 LANWEMNSENHLES
+1193 LANWEMNSANHPELSSS

-1222 REQYKTVCAE
+1222 REQYKTVCAN
-1232 LNMRIDF
+1232 LNTRIDF
-1239 LQELSEQHEL
+1239 LQDLSEQHEL

-1261 ADMADYLDSVSRAHL
+1261 ADMTDYLDSVSRAHL

-1310 QRLLEYFSPA
+1310 HRLLEYFSPA
-1320 YTELTTNRLQSL
+1320 YAELTTHRLQSL

-1358 SSTIISRNQ
+1358 SSTMISRNQ

-1394 DSADRLTANNNT
+1394 DSADRLITNNNT
-1406 STANNNNTPLSTST
+1406 STTNNNNNTPLSTST
-1420 TEFSTTD
+1420 TEFSTAD
-1427 SSTILSSTTT
+1427 SSTILSPATT
-1437 PPTTTISNVVQ
+1437 PTIATVSNAVQ
-1448 VDIAKLEVWM
+1448 VDITKLEVWM
-1458 QQSKEQLS
+1458 HQSKEQLS

-1476 LKKLENIIKVI
+1476 LKKLENVIKVI

-1502 TCNAVSK
+1502 TCSAVSI

-1536 RERLMAAIYHVD
+1536 RERLMAAIYHLD

-1561 ETVKTNNERVKNS
+1561 ETVRTNNERVKNS
-1574 NYSEISEI
+1574 SYSEISEI

-1623 ELEVYKTE
+1623 ELEIYKTE

-1658 RVVEIETSLLNIED
+1658 RVTEIETSLLNIED

-1683 IGDISELTDKLQTRI
+1683 TGDISVLTDKLQTRI
-1698 RDANNL
+1698 KSANNL
-1704 IKDLDEMIEYK
+1704 IKDLDEMIEYN
-1715 SLRPCTDCLTNRLES
+1715 SLHSCTDCLTNRLES

-1772 LCRLEVISVDPED
+1772 LCRLDVTSVDPED

-1814 ESIYTNEKLNNEC
+1814 ESLYTNEKLNNEC

-1905 ENGTVDQIRQ
+1905 ENGTVVLIRQ

-1925 ADKPELT
+1925 EDKPELT

-1944 RVVMAKEIFQ
+1944 RVIMAKEIFQ
-1954 TQMDEVE
+1954 SQMDEVE

-1970 ENPMNQLKLRNIH
+1970 ENSINQLKLRNIH
-1983 TPEFIDRLTAEVY
+1983 TPELIDKLTADVY
-1996 SNSTTKKSSGD
+1996 SDPTIKKSSGD
-2007 YLLSVNRLIDNLLK
+2007 YLLSINRLIDNLLK
-2021 SDAQISSTL
+2021 SDAQISPTL

-2042 GIINFNCYCLGTI
+2042 GIINFNCYCLGTS
-2055 GQLSLSQTDSCNEDY
+2055 GPLSLSQTDSCNEDY
-2070 QYFSDNMVLETS
+2070 QYCSDNMVLETS

-2114 LIVTGGNNNSSDRLE
+2114 LIVTGGNSNSSDRLE

-2141 NEKLDKKFHKTTLL
+2141 NEKLDKKFHKATLL
-2155 EEQLSTAQQLLI
+2155 EEQLSTAQQLII
-2167 DYTKTPTSEL
+2167 DYTKTPTNEI
-2177 YNQCIKILT
+2177 YNHCIKLLT
-2186 ELEQTYN
+2186 ELEQTYH

-2206 DYLDINFIDLKK
+2206 DYLDMNYIDLK
-2218 NKLITNDQIILNE
+2218 NKFIADDYIILND
-2231 ELLNLYEKQLQ
+2231 ELLNIYEKQLQ

-2251 QNDLKYCHDG
+2251 QNDLKCCHDG
-2261 LTSQI
+2261 LTSQL

-2271 TLESELQTCNKSLLD
+2271 TLESELQTCNKSLMD

-2293 INDDIKLER
+2293 INDDIKLKR
-2302 KSQINQ
+2302 KSQTNQ
-2308 IQSENSENINVLAQ
+2308 IHSENSENINVLEQ

-2344 KNEFEL
+2344 NNEFEL
-2350 NKNDWLKRYH
+2350 NKNDWLKRYQ

-2367 RLRDLKMTTDHL
+2367 RLRDLKMTTNHL
-2379 LKLQNEGNQIELS
+2379 LKLQNEDNQIELS
-2392 DIENKIKDTCTEFA
+2392 NIENKIKDTCIEFA
-2406 SLREHSSKLINMNS
+2406 SLRQHSSKLISMNS

-2438 SSIMTSSTFTGALDP
+2438 SSIITSSTFTGALDS
-2453 IATSSTSSNDENQQT
+2453 IATSSKSSNDENELT
-2468 KTDIHNNDKPPTVPP
+2468 TTDIYNKDKPPTVPP

-2488 YRGHSIQS
+2488 YRGHTIQS

-2532 TVKKTSNTS
+2532 AKKTSNTT
-2541 IYPEKSVNEFN
+2541 IYPEKLVSELNP
-2552 SSQQITNNK
+2552 SQQITNNK

-2568 NHNNKNNKSFNQVFS
+2568 DQNNKNNKPFNQVFS

-2589 NFENSCTSTETNGKE
+2589 NFEHSSTSTVTNGKVE
-2604 INDQTVQSD
+2604 NDQTVQSD
-2613 DIKTCLI
+2613 DIRTCLT

-2627 WFIHESCLI
+2627 WFIHESCLV
-2636 PVNISEYIDS
+2636 PVNISEYMDS

-2653 FMDDRFWCIKS
+2653 FMNDRFWCIKS
-2664 QTNQSPNS
+2664 QTNQSSNS
-2672 NSTNN
+2672 NGTDN

-2693 LHDTEWK
+2693 LHNTEWK
-2700 AMDWRN
+2700 SMDWRN

-2720 SSTLSDHSAEL
+2720 SSTLSDHGTEL
-2731 GKLEATCSKSQTIL
+2731 SKLELACSKSQTIV
-2745 NYAFNSLLKYPEIL
+2745 NFAFNSLLKYREIL

-2771 SIRQIELIKNSAE
+2771 SIRQIELIKNSTE

-2796 KWLKML
+2796 KWLKIL
-2802 CQQTKS
+2802 CEQTKF

-2839 GDLWNSAQNH
+2839 GNLWNTAQNH
-2849 LSELNQKVYGSM
+2849 LCELNQKVHGSM

-2873 QDILDEWDNLSNTL
+2873 QDILDEWDHLSNTL

-2897 PTTTPMTEN
+2897 STTIPMTEN
-2906 KILLNHKPILENT
+2906 KSFLNHKPILDNT
-2919 VGSQTMKTTNESISS
+2919 VGSQTMKTINESVSS
-2934 SAIITSQMNECYVT
+2934 SALITSRMNECYAT
-2948 KATKTV
+2948 NATKTI

-2962 TSVISNPSE
+2962 TAVISNPSE
-2971 TTSTVSTVICHNSIS
+2971 TTSTVSAVVCHKSIS

-3079 ERLLSWTTKNPSVE
+3079 ERLLSWTTKNRSVE

-3098 IDQLQNQWNS
+3098 IDQLQNQWDS

-3149 SVDAS
+3149 SIDTS

-3189 RSAKIKFY
+3189 RCAKIKLY

-3208 HTEDTSRIRADM
+3208 PTEDTSRIRADM

-3238 TLHLH
+3238 TLYLH
-3243 EALTPVYDHFKEQQT
+3243 EALPQVHDHFKEQQT

-3271 RKPTLN
+3271 RKPTLY
-3277 EQLEI
+3277 EQLEM

-3295 ELNQTGSHMDNQLL
+3295 ELNQSGSNMDNQLL
-3309 NEKRAHLVTES
+3309 IEKRAHLVTES

-3378 NLYLTK
+3378 HLYLTK
-3384 LKKLNNWLSHRDAAF
+3384 LKKLNDWLSHRDAAF
-3399 REILVPVQGDMGNV
+3399 HEILVPIQGDMGNV
-3413 ISLREQL
+3413 ISLREKL
-3420 LGLFQELNSNRLQI
+3420 LGLFQELNTNRLQI
-3434 EEVLCHNNA
+3434 EEILCHHNT
-3443 QHDSINQTKLNLSN
+3443 QHDNINQNKLNVSN
-3457 ERESEVDSDLSDSG
+3457 ERETEIDSDLSDSG
-3471 CKNNLEQK
+3471 CKNN
-3479 SNIEDRTLRTNRRIA
+3479 IEDCNLRTNRRIT

-3526 NFNSLLNDAATQ
+3526 NFNSLLNDAVAQ

-3606 NCIRNEFERIRV
+3606 NCIRTEFERIRV

-3653 TQASRHEA
+3653 TQGSRHEA

-3671 TSEQSKN
+3671 TSGQSKN

-3755 ISIVAECLKHIGHS
+3755 ISFVAESLKHIGHS

-3774 PMLGQQTTD
+3774 PILGQQTTD

-3808 YGLNNHNQKPTTDS
+3808 YGLNNHDQKSTTDS
-3822 SYGHSSG
+3822 SYGHNSG
-3829 VDADNSKVNESCLNN
+3829 VDADNLKVNEPCLNN
-3844 THGSNSNLKDGI
+3844 IHGSNSNLKDHI
-3856 NERYSTLP
+3856 NEPYSTLP

-3896 TSRPSKSTLFSSP
+3896 TTRPNKSILFSSP
-3909 SAEPENSR
+3909 STDHENSR

-3925 DPCSHTIENENTL
+3925 DPGCHTIENENTL

-3959 NNKDMS
+3959 NNKDMNS
-3965 SINRGR
+3965 VNRGR

-4106 SKPSARIVHFLTW
+4106 SKPTARIVHFLTW

-4148 TVCHN
+4148 SVCHN

-4226 RRKINNTNGQKVRRS
+4226 RRKINNANGQKVRRS

-4318 DDSNQRPTPSCRP
+4318 DNNNNQHPIPSCRP

-4355 MARQK
+4355 MSRQK
-4360 NVNANLFTTPPPP
+4360 NINTNLFTTPPP
-4373 LTTTP
+4373 LTTTTP
-4378 SPQTI
+4378 SPQTLQI
-4383 QLNSRLKADIDRSY
+4383 NSRLKADLDCSY
-4397 KPTDERVNNQQ
+4397 KQTSERVNIQQ

-4433 LPHLQQTSVLQSM
+4433 LPHLQQTSILQSM
-4446 SCSTGPMIMERS
+4446 TCSTGPMIMERS

-4488 RQIDRGVAFPSLG
+4488 RQTDRGVNFPPLG

-4525 DNQFGP
+4525 DNQYGL
-4531 TGHLAQTS
+4531 TGHLPQTS
-4539 YQTSMGQEV
+4539 YQTSMGQDV
-4548 IPDIYARH
+4548 NPDIYARH

-4567 QPPPEIQETMWKHNG
+4567 QPPPEIQETMWKPIG

-4673 FQSTETGRVNSIQQT
+4673 FQSTETGRVNSIQRT

-4695 RRTIPI
+4695 CRTLSI
-4701 NSGHIFSSPLDSGI
+4701 NSGHFLSSPLDSGI
-4715 VPLSA
+4715 LPLSA
-4720 QNLPGRANSPSLD
+4720 QNLPGRANSSSLD
-4733 LGYTA
+4733 LGYTTT
-4738 DQYTTESTSAPYKY
+4738 DQYTTDSTSAPYKY

-4816 PIPLHNTNP
+4816 PIPLHNTNS
-4825 TGEFVHGAIGNQN
+4825 TGESVHGGIGNQN
-4838 NVSIRQRSSSGGM
+4838 NVSIRQRSSSGGI

-4856 KNCSETIGQLIGTP
+4856 KNCSESVGQLTGTP

-4877 NSNRQVAQRS
+4877 NSNRQIAQRS
-4887 YSERSSENLKHPLP
+4887 YSERSPENIKHPLP
-4901 HRMTDD
+4901 HRITDD
-4907 IITDISQRKPELR
+4907 IITDISQRKPEFR